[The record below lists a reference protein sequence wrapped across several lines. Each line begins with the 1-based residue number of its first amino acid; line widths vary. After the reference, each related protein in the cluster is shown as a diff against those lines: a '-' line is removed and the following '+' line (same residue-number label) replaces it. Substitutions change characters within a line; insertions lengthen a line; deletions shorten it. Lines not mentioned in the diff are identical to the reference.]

1 MHPPNANKKYG
12 GGLYQLKINGHKWQ
26 YKKVIS
32 GNCYGLLKLDNKLY
46 VIDEERGVTVLNK
59 NLQIVKSFP
68 IISDQ
73 RPHGISYHNK
83 SKQFFINATKQ
94 DSILVY
100 DNQFNL
106 KKIISITD
114 KNLSEDKK
122 HHVNDNLIINN
133 SLYVSMF
140 CFSGNLKKGIY
151 DGVILKYN
159 LLNLDN
165 KPIVIIKN
173 LSMPHSIKYYNK
185 SLFVLNSL
193 MGEILRYDK
202 QIIGKFPGF
211 TRGLAYND
219 KYFFIGQSKNRNY
232 SKINSNIKGVAI
244 DSGII
249 VFNEKNK
256 VFRFCQV
263 DPRISEIHAIEIL
276 S

>member
-1 MHPPNANKKYG
+1 MKREV
-12 GGLYQLKINGHKWQ
+12 
-26 YKKVIS
+26 VI
-32 GNCYGLLKLDNKLY
+32 
-46 VIDEERGVTVLNK
+46 VLNK
-59 NLQIVKSFP
+59 KLQIIKSFL
-68 IISDQ
+68 ITLNQ

-83 SKQFFINATKQ
+83 SKRFFINATMQ

-106 KKIISITD
+106 KKILSVSD
-114 KNLSEDKK
+114 KKNPSGDKK

-133 SLYVSMF
+133 SLYISMF
-140 CFSGNLKKGIY
+140 SFSGNLKKRIY
-151 DGVILKYN
+151 DGVILEYD

-165 KPIVIIKN
+165 KPIVVIKN
-173 LSMPHSIKYYNK
+173 LSMSHSIKYYNK

-193 MGEILRYDK
+193 KGEIMGYNT
-202 QIIGKFPGF
+202 QVIGKFPGF
-211 TRGLAYND
+211 VRGLAYDNN
-219 KYFFIGQSKNRNY
+219 YFFIGQSKNRNY
-232 SKINSNIKGVAI
+232 SKINSNIKGIAI